1 MSTFQ
6 ILKCPTGRHV
16 WASKCHEPLKNT
28 RAALPRAP
36 CPVRR
41 RVVYVMQWHFLVQY
55 LNLIKCDLL
64 WFHFIWFD
72 LIWCSPSLT
81 VSRLASCRLVEQKQ
95 QKHKIRCSIEM
106 RPLDPCIHIS
116 YVARVTSHDFVIIFL
131 ANHARCFPLYFF
143 GQNFNWFTV
152 REHIAKD
159 HICMI
164 YACPQS
170 KAGGG
175 GPHPQDSRA
184 KLSTVLAAH
193 WSSDH
198 RQTLESAEN

>member
-1 MSTFQ
+1 M
-6 ILKCPTGRHV
+6 
-16 WASKCHEPLKNT
+16 
-28 RAALPRAP
+28 PRAP

-81 VSRLASCRLVEQKQ
+81 VSRLASCRLVEHKQ
-95 QKHKIRCSIEM
+95 PETQDQMQHRNATSWSVYTYIIRG
-106 RPLDPCIHIS
+106 
-116 YVARVTSHDFVIIFL
+116 TSHESRLCDYFL

-170 KAGGG
+170 KGGGG